1 MKGTVKESES
11 RKGQEARRRDQLEL
25 ELQAKT
31 EVLNQANDKISELE
45 DLLHER
51 TCSKTSLEREH
62 NRITEALEDERQ
74 TRENAENRV
83 EKLQEQLSVAD
94 DRYSG
99 LASKLEGMTGG
110 KVIDLAPELEKM
122 KRQLDEKS
130 RHLAQAEARV
140 ARIQREMEASRSFGA
155 TQEVDHEMRSKIK
168 HLQSQLDQE
177 KNRADDLHEQL
188 RLQEIRNIEG
198 HAQLVEGDQRVFDRE
213 ITKMRTII
221 AEKERKILNA
231 EEMICKQKEVIEE
244 LTDIQKQSEDMA
256 MNEMHGYMSDTKQQ
270 FENMRKKLKEKEIE
284 CARLKEDIGG
294 MERNVDTKDE
304 KIQKLKEEK
313 EYLEIT
319 RSEQGN
325 TIDETATLIRELRD
339 KLLESQ
345 SDVNK
350 LKRRL
355 EGTVMSKDENEDEL
369 AEILR
374 DKEFLN
380 EQYDVLV
387 SRYAALELDLDE
399 LKNEKEVESIKSAK
413 YEELIKQ
420 QESDMEIL
428 RSQVEA
434 AQREAEKQA
443 KAISSAQQD
452 TKNAPSSKADSEL
465 KRKNTDLEKR
475 LKSQSDE
482 LQTITEEHKKTSRK
496 LQDLMKQAE
505 SEANKAVGGNEM
517 LTLRIKSLKNQLDI
531 SESELDLAQTDKRK
545 IQDENLAKEKDI
557 QTQNKTISDL
567 RAQLRIAQAASAG
580 AQMEITTI

>member
-1 MKGTVKESES
+1 MG
-11 RKGQEARRRDQLEL
+11 
-25 ELQAKT
+25 
-31 EVLNQANDKISELE
+31 
-45 DLLHER
+45 
-51 TCSKTSLEREH
+51 
-62 NRITEALEDERQ
+62 

-99 LASKLEGMTGG
+99 LASKLEGMSGG

-198 HAQLVEGDQRVFDRE
+198 HAQLVEGDRRVFERE

-294 MERNVDTKDE
+294 LERNLDTKDD
-304 KIQKLKEEK
+304 KIQ
-313 EYLEIT
+313 
-319 RSEQGN
+319 
-325 TIDETATLIRELRD
+325 
-339 KLLESQ
+339 
-345 SDVNK
+345 
-350 LKRRL
+350 
-355 EGTVMSKDENEDEL
+355 
-369 AEILR
+369 
-374 DKEFLN
+374 
-380 EQYDVLV
+380 
-387 SRYAALELDLDE
+387 
-399 LKNEKEVESIKSAK
+399 
-413 YEELIKQ
+413 
-420 QESDMEIL
+420 
-428 RSQVEA
+428 
-434 AQREAEKQA
+434 
-443 KAISSAQQD
+443 
-452 TKNAPSSKADSEL
+452 
-465 KRKNTDLEKR
+465 
-475 LKSQSDE
+475 
-482 LQTITEEHKKTSRK
+482 
-496 LQDLMKQAE
+496 
-505 SEANKAVGGNEM
+505 
-517 LTLRIKSLKNQLDI
+517 
-531 SESELDLAQTDKRK
+531 
-545 IQDENLAKEKDI
+545 
-557 QTQNKTISDL
+557 
-567 RAQLRIAQAASAG
+567 
-580 AQMEITTI
+580 

>member
-1 MKGTVKESES
+1 
-11 RKGQEARRRDQLEL
+11 
-25 ELQAKT
+25 
-31 EVLNQANDKISELE
+31 
-45 DLLHER
+45 
-51 TCSKTSLEREH
+51 
-62 NRITEALEDERQ
+62 
-74 TRENAENRV
+74 
-83 EKLQEQLSVAD
+83 
-94 DRYSG
+94 
-99 LASKLEGMTGG
+99 
-110 KVIDLAPELEKM
+110 
-122 KRQLDEKS
+122 
-130 RHLAQAEARV
+130 
-140 ARIQREMEASRSFGA
+140 
-155 TQEVDHEMRSKIK
+155 MRSRMKQI
-168 HLQSQLDQE
+168 QAQLDQE
-177 KNRADDLHEQL
+177 KNRADDLHEQM
-188 RLQEIRNIEG
+188 RMQEIRNIEG
-198 HAQLVEGDQRVFDRE
+198 QAQLVEGDQRVFERE
-213 ITKMRTII
+213 ITKMRSII
-221 AEKERKILNA
+221 GEKERKILNA

-244 LTDIQKQSEDMA
+244 LTDIQKQSEGAA
-256 MNEMHGYMSDTKQQ
+256 MDEMHGYMSDTKHQ
-270 FENMRKKLKEKEIE
+270 FETMRKKLKDKEIE
-284 CARLKEDIGG
+284 CARLKEDLGG
-294 MERNVDTKDE
+294 MERNLDVKDD
-304 KIQKLKEEK
+304 KIQKLKEDK
-313 EYLEIT
+313 EYLEVT

-345 SDVNK
+345 YDVNK

-355 EGTVMSKDENEDEL
+355 EGTVMTKDENEDEL

-399 LKNEKEVESIKSAK
+399 LKNEKEVETIKSIK

-428 RSQVEA
+428 HSQVEA

-443 KAISSAQQD
+443 KAISSQQQD
-452 TKNAPSSKADSEL
+452 AKNLSSSSKAD
-465 KRKNTDLEKR
+465 RKNQELEKR

-482 LQTITEEHKKTSRK
+482 LQTITEEHKKTTRK
-496 LQDLMKQAE
+496 LQDLMRQAE

-545 IQDENLAKEKDI
+545 IQDENLSKEKEI
-557 QTQNKTISDL
+557 QIQNKNISDL